1 MFHKATQKIVNEL
14 DPYGGTLIPA
24 TSPYFSDDFKP
35 LHIIKKRKGTWFF
48 TKDKYIPTSITLADI
63 LKDGKDLD
71 IGLQTSNFSGYAETS
86 SFYILG
92 EVDASVCTVD
102 AGVHASGGVAD
113 IISTV
118 EMKKRVISEMMLLEA
133 TKDRKINRRHRFVKQ
148 LCNNTFHIIL
158 EVVETDRPCD
168 LNSLF
173 TAHAGVEVPTKI
185 MKAKGGVNVALKQNL
200 SFPAGT
206 TIAFK
211 VLKLR
216 ITEDDTL
223 DTVWQEFQTYNCAA
237 SCYRKPEIPFTE
249 LTKLSKDV
257 SQLFLNTF
265 LQILGNSDNLPVLDT
280 MLDQIC
286 EGFQPDLQVLGLM
299 EDEDRA
305 CVEKLLD
312 LLGIRKVDPPGQP
325 LTLTPHQNEVI
336 KTVNI
341 FVQSLNELNP
351 DTLPLLATNVEMK
364 IISRQLKML
373 EKMEERFFICFAPEM
388 QIDPAEETL
397 ESLALQFTESE
408 FEITQGILEEFGFH
422 LKSENTSISCEMHH
436 RNEDMFC
443 SIFVVL
449 SVLKA
454 LDDQVKM

>member
-1 MFHKATQKIVNEL
+1 MFHKATRKIVKEI

-24 TSPYFSDDFKP
+24 ASPYFSDGFKP
-35 LHIIKKRKGTWFF
+35 LYIIRKKEKTWFF
-48 TKDKYIPTSITLADI
+48 TKDKYIPTSVTLAEI

-71 IGLQTSNFSGYAETS
+71 IGLQSSKFCNYGASKSISG
-86 SFYILG
+86 G
-92 EVDASVCTVD
+92 VDASVCIVD

-118 EMKKRVISEMMLLEA
+118 ELKKRVISEKMLLEA
-133 TKDRKINRRHRFVKQ
+133 TKDRKIDRGHIFVKK
-148 LCNNTFHIIL
+148 LPGDIFYVIS

-173 TAHAGVEVPTKI
+173 EAKGGVAVPTDI
-185 MKAKGGVNVALKQNL
+185 IKAKGGADVCSKENL
-200 SFPAGT
+200 TFHAGT

-211 VLKLR
+211 LSKLR

-223 DTVWQEFQTYNCAA
+223 DIVWDDWLRSHLESLYQT
-237 SCYRKPEIPFTE
+237 PEIPLTE

-265 LQILGNSDNLPVLDT
+265 LQILGNSDNLPVLVT

-341 FVQSLNELNP
+341 FIQSLNELNP
-351 DTLPLLATNVEMK
+351 DTLILLATSVEMK
-364 IISRQLKML
+364 IISRQLKL
-373 EKMEERFFICFAPEM
+373 VEKVEERFFKRSKHEM
-388 QIDPAEETL
+388 QNNRAEETL

-422 LKSENTSISCEMHH
+422 LKRENTSISYEMKDK
-436 RNEDMFC
+436 NEDMFC
-443 SIFVVL
+443 SIFTAL

-454 LDDQVKM
+454 LDDRVNK